1 VIRRRLRVRGRVQ
14 GVFYRDTV
22 RAEAE
27 ARGVAGWARNDA
39 DGSVE
44 VVLEGPEDAV
54 AAVLAR
60 CRAGPPDARVDAV
73 EVADEPPGGLRG
85 FRVR

>member
-1 VIRRRLRVRGRVQ
+1 MIRRRLRVRGRVQ

-22 RAEAE
+22 CAEAR

-44 VVLEGPEDAV
+44 VTLEGPAEAV
-54 AAVLAR
+54 EAVIAR
-60 CRAGPPDARVDAV
+60 CRVGPEHARVDAV
-73 EVADEPPGGLRG
+73 EVTDEEPEGLTG
-85 FRVR
+85 FEVL